1 MEALL
6 VLLGLLLVAGLA
18 LAAMHNG
25 LVAAR
30 AHVRE
35 SWSGVDVE
43 LKRRHDLVPNLVA
56 TVKGHAAHESETLER
71 LVALRADAES
81 MRGDLPRRDLAAV
94 EGRLASTLALLVARF
109 EAYPDLKSDQHFLAL
124 QAELA
129 NTEDRIQGALRFYN
143 GNVRELNVKCES
155 FPTNLVARLFGFESA
170 AYFKLEDAAQR
181 AAPTVQA

>member
-6 VLLGLLLVAGLA
+6 VLLGLMLVAGLA

-25 LVAAR
+25 LVVAR

-56 TVKGHAAHESETLER
+56 TVKGHAAHEKETLER

-94 EGRLASTLALLVARF
+94 EGRLASTLARLVVRL

-155 FPTNLVARLFGFESA
+155 FPTNLVARLFGFEPA
-170 AYFKLEDAAQR
+170 AYFKLEDEAQR